1 MRKNLNICG
10 AAFLLCSTAFA
21 QLPDLKPGFNLFSK
35 EQDVQLGR
43 EAAAQVERQMPVVR
57 DSELNSYIQRIGA
70 RLAATPEAGGFPYT
84 FKVVNDSSI
93 NAFSLPG
100 GPTFVNTGLIKAAEN
115 ESQLAGVLAHEI
127 SHVALRHGTNQ
138 ASKAN
143 LIQIPAALLG
153 SVVGGGGS
161 MLGQLAQ
168 LGIGLGA
175 NSVLL
180 KFSRTAERQADLL
193 GAQIMSRAGYNPI
206 EMARFFEKLQAQG
219 GHAGPQFLSDHPDPG
234 NRVKYVQDE
243 IRYLPQRQYNAD
255 SGQLRQIQSRLG
267 SLPQESTRARSAG
280 PIASGDPRPSGRFK
294 QYNGQNVS
302 LQYPDNWEVF
312 GDSQGGSVTIAPR
325 AGLNQDQSGNVAIAY
340 GVMISYYLPQGDNI
354 NLRQD
359 TADLIR
365 QLQRANPSMEVGGRS
380 SQNVQVGGQNGL
392 ATTIS
397 SQSPYQGET
406 EHDTLITVARPEGLF
421 YMIFITPAREAGNL
435 QPTFENILRSVR
447 FSR

>member
-1 MRKNLNICG
+1 
-10 AAFLLCSTAFA
+10 
-21 QLPDLKPGFNLFSK
+21 
-35 EQDVQLGR
+35 
-43 EAAAQVERQMPVVR
+43 
-57 DSELNSYIQRIGA
+57 
-70 RLAATPEAGGFPYT
+70 
-84 FKVVNDSSI
+84 
-93 NAFSLPG
+93 
-100 GPTFVNTGLIKAAEN
+100 
-115 ESQLAGVLAHEI
+115 
-127 SHVALRHGTNQ
+127 
-138 ASKAN
+138 
-143 LIQIPAALLG
+143 
-153 SVVGGGGS
+153 
-161 MLGQLAQ
+161 
-168 LGIGLGA
+168 
-175 NSVLL
+175 
-180 KFSRTAERQADLL
+180 
-193 GAQIMSRAGYNPI
+193 
-206 EMARFFEKLQAQG
+206 
-219 GHAGPQFLSDHPDPG
+219 
-234 NRVKYVQDE
+234 VKYVQDE